1 MEHKGILVVVSGFA
15 GAGKGTLM
23 KNLIDTYDEYAL
35 SVSATSRQPRKG
47 EVEGEHYFFKTREE
61 FEEMIKNGELLEHA
75 QYVGNYYGTPRA
87 FVEEKLREGLDV
99 ILEIEVQGALQV
111 KKLFPNS
118 VLIFVMPPSAAE
130 LEKRLSG
137 RGTET
142 EEVINKRMH
151 RAIVESAG
159 IEKYN
164 YVVINDDVKT
174 CTEVLHGM
182 IQAAKLT
189 PKRQATFIKEVRED
203 LRKMVK
209 DIDD

>member
-35 SVSATSRQPRKG
+35 SVSATSRKPRKG

-75 QYVGNYYGTPRA
+75 EYVGNYYGTPRD
-87 FVEEKLREGLDV
+87 FVEQKLQEGLDV

-137 RGTET
+137 RGTES
-142 EEVINKRMH
+142 EDVINKRMH
-151 RAIVESAG
+151 RAIDESEG

-164 YVVINDDVKT
+164 YVVINDDIET

-189 PKRQATFIKEVRED
+189 PKRQAGFIREVRED

-209 DIDD
+209 